1 MKGVMRST
9 VRDLANTLRSR
20 VALVLTLAAF
30 VTTVH
35 SAAAQDVADI
45 DYEYLS
51 FRGFAVEVG
60 YLWPDRVEN
69 TQSYGVRFDMGYA
82 GPGLRVVPSITY
94 WTSPMQSAEIADFTE
109 RVRDLVAEQNGGI
122 RPALDLGTIDYTDIA
137 LGLDAHVVWELPLD
151 LLTFGGLGVTAHF
164 IDGDGAVIQGTF
176 VEDLLD
182 SVEPGFNLHVGA
194 EYPVTDR
201 MRLYTNGRYEV
212 TPDLRY
218 FQVRVGWQFMTGPN
232 APGEGRGN
240 D

>member
-1 MKGVMRST
+1 MRVGLSLCAM
-9 VRDLANTLRSR
+9 LAVS
-20 VALVLTLAAF
+20 AAA
-30 VTTVH
+30 
-35 SAAAQDVADI
+35 AAAQDVADI

-60 YLWPDRVEN
+60 YLWPDRVES
-69 TQSYGVRFDMGYA
+69 TQSFGVRFDMGYA

-94 WTSPMQSAEIADFTE
+94 WTSPMQAGEITDFTE
-109 RVRDLVAEQNGGI
+109 RVRDLVAEQNGGV
-122 RPALDLGTIDYTDIA
+122 RPALDLGTINYTDIA

-151 LLTFGGLGVTAHF
+151 VLTFGGLGVTAHF
-164 IDGDGAVIQGTF
+164 IDGDGTVIQGTF

-182 SVEPGFNLHVGA
+182 SVEPGFNLHVGT
-194 EYPVTDR
+194 EYPITDR

-240 D
+240 E